1 MVDFVMSKL
10 IVEVGM
16 KLNKSLRCYKK
27 LLKRN
32 GLKQVFKCTTH
43 DVYFTKEKSF
53 NGLSENQI
61 KNCCVRI
68 RNPKKEDKLKEQNLV
83 VDGYYKVFDT
93 IKKDYH
99 FQNENM
105 KSRIQLQK
113 IKDVGLVVYYD
124 NPDYYYLSLD
134 EQRKSLL
141 EELNSYGFNFKYDD
155 LGIDK
160 LRTLY
165 YKKEM
170 FSKNQNG

>member
-1 MVDFVMSKL
+1 MRDQL

-16 KLNKSLRCYKK
+16 KLDKSLRYYKIV
-27 LLKRN
+27 LENN
-32 GLKQVFKCTTH
+32 GLKQVFKCKTH
-43 DVYFTKEKSF
+43 DVYYTKEKSF
-53 NGLSENQI
+53 DGLSENQI
-61 KNCCVRI
+61 KNSCVRI
-68 RNPKKEDKLKEQNLV
+68 RNPKKEDKSKEQSLV
-83 VDGYYKVFDT
+83 SDGYHKVFDT

-113 IKDVGLVVYYD
+113 IKDIGLVVYYD
-124 NPDYYYLSLD
+124 NPDYYYFPLE
-134 EQRKSLL
+134 EQRKCLL
-141 EELNSYGFNFKYDD
+141 EELNSYGFNFKQDD